1 MITVLEL
8 FIAVIKKVTK
18 KMYPEKLGYVIR
30 YEYDLYLFFDGEMVN
45 KNSHI
50 QLLILLDSKEEGG

>member
-1 MITVLEL
+1 MIYICCE
-8 FIAVIKKVTK
+8 
-18 KMYPEKLGYVIR
+18 
-30 YEYDLYLFFDGEMVN
+30 DLKMVN